1 MSQAQDKR
9 EPVRFLVFSASL
21 RADSLNSRLTALAA
35 DTIEANGG
43 QVDRASM
50 ADFDTPSFDADLLAT
65 QGQPHGANEFRR
77 RLQRSDAFVISSA
90 EYNHSMPG
98 VFKNSIDW
106 VSRFD
111 PQPFNARHGLLL
123 SASPSLVGGN
133 RGLGAL
139 RIPLEALGARIY
151 PDMFSL
157 ARAHEAF
164 DASGRITDDA
174 LQQRFDSNVIS
185 FMDLVEASTHY
196 PRVKKVWTQ
205 IPDHTD
211 NVVV

>member
-1 MSQAQDKR
+1 MSQVQDKR

-21 RADSLNSRLTALAA
+21 RSDSLNSRLTALAA

-50 ADFDTPSFDADLLAT
+50 ADCETPSFDADLLAT
-65 QGQPHGANEFRR
+65 QGQPPGAEEFRC
-77 RLQRSDAFVISSA
+77 RLQRADAFVVSSP

-98 VFKNSIDW
+98 VLKNSIDW
-106 VSRFD
+106 VSRTD

-133 RGLGAL
+133 RGLMAL
-139 RIPLEALGARIY
+139 RIPLESLGARVY

-157 ARAHEAF
+157 ARASEAF
-164 DASGRITDDA
+164 DASGRIVDKA
-174 LQQRFDSNVIS
+174 LQHRFDSNVIS

-196 PRVKKVWTQ
+196 PRVKKVWAQ
-205 IPDHTD
+205 IPDNTG

>member
-1 MSQAQDKR
+1 MSQVQDKR

-21 RADSLNSRLTALAA
+21 QADSLNSRLTALAA

-50 ADFDTPSFDADLLAT
+50 TDFDTPSFDADLLAT
-65 QGQPHGANEFRR
+65 RGQPHGAKEFRR
-77 RLQRSDAFVISSA
+77 RLQRGDAFVISA
-90 EYNHSMPG
+90 PEYNHSMPG
-98 VFKNSIDW
+98 ALKNSIDW

-123 SASPSLVGGN
+123 AASPSLVGGN
-133 RGLGAL
+133 RGLMAL
-139 RIPLEALGARIY
+139 RIPLEALGARVY
-151 PDMFSL
+151 PDMFSM
-157 ARAHEAF
+157 ARASEAF
-164 DASGRITDDA
+164 DASGRIADEA

-196 PRVKKVWTQ
+196 PRVKKVWAQ